1 MLISPRAAARVACTL
16 VLAAAHGL
24 ALPFVTANDSLLA
37 PPSLRLPGE
46 SGASGVAIDVPPFL
60 QPLATDAPA
69 YGTVP
74 QSPVPSPQHGWTG
87 EAGVPSMPSAGSSE
101 RSQKSPLPTDA
112 ERDFAAAE
120 RWRRRFVPLMVVLLA
135 CVTIASFA
143 VLITVAHRR

>member
-1 MLISPRAAARVACTL
+1 MLISPRASARVSCAL
-16 VLAAAHGL
+16 VLAVAHGL
-24 ALPFVTANDSLLA
+24 ALPFVTANDSLLT

-87 EAGVPSMPSAGSSE
+87 DAGTPSAGSSE

-120 RWRRRFVPLMVVLLA
+120 RWRRRFVPLMVVLLV

-143 VLITVAHRR
+143 VLITVAHQR